1 MLTNVFSLFL
11 GRYGFRVG
19 QYPWY
24 FIFGCLVFSG
34 LCGIGLINYT
44 EENNAFRLWIPKDS
58 SFVKNYEWLQK
69 NFPPDARY
77 DNLILSGEDVLQ
89 PQVLQLLAD
98 IHRGVSED
106 LVAQPFNR
114 TWRDLCKKCG
124 QINEK

>member
-1 MLTNVFSLFL
+1 M
-11 GRYGFRVG
+11 
-19 QYPWY
+19 
-24 FIFGCLVFSG
+24 CLIFSG
-34 LCGIGLINYT
+34 LCGIGLINYS